1 MTFERIAFVW
11 GENVSGDGPLTG
23 SPSVSVALWPEV
35 LGCAS
40 LRWAEGQMPDI
51 SGFDV
56 FLVNLFHTPDS
67 THIAQIRKARP
78 DAVIVAM
85 PDPSLDLV
93 LMHPEWMPMLEQ
105 MALADWI
112 GGRTQYDCE
121 VYGALLKTPSVWLPS
136 PIGPTEWYEP
146 FRELDKEDY
155 IVALDHPMDPYASA
169 HNVAAL
175 ADIQRENGMRVLY
188 ASARDATK
196 QYARLA
202 GLEAEWFDWVPFA
215 DFVAMTARARLSVDL
230 YARHSYHRHA
240 VMCAMVGTPCVTSSW
255 SGIELEHTTVESP
268 FYSDDAVVTA
278 LNLLAYH
285 NYVPESG
292 WVLVEQEFGFEAS
305 RERVSRLVPE
315 LVP

>member
-1 MTFERIAFVW
+1 MFERVAFVW
-11 GENVSGDGPLTG
+11 GENVSGSGPLTS

-40 LRWAEGQMPDI
+40 LRWTDGNMPDI
-51 SGFDV
+51 SGYDV

-112 GGRTQYDCE
+112 GGRTVYDCE
-121 VYGALLKTPSVWLPS
+121 VYATLLNKPSTWLPS

-146 FRELDKEDY
+146 YRELAKEDY
-155 IVALDHPMDPYASA
+155 IVALDHPMEPYASA

-175 ADIQRENGMRVLY
+175 AAIQRETGLRVLY
-188 ASARDATK
+188 ASAHDATK
-196 QYARLA
+196 QYAQLS
-202 GLEAEWFDWVPFA
+202 GLKAEWFDWVSFG
-215 DFVAMTARARLSVDL
+215 DFVGMTARAKLSVDL

-240 VMCAMVGTPCVTSSW
+240 VMCAMVGTPCVASRWSSVALGSTSV
-255 SGIELEHTTVESP
+255 TSP
-268 FYSDDAVVTA
+268 FCTDDAVLTA
-278 LNLLAYH
+278 MNLLHDHHYDREGGFA
-285 NYVPESG
+285 
-292 WVLVEQEFGFEAS
+292 LVEQEFGFEAS
-305 RERVSRLVPE
+305 RQRIAFLLETVR
-315 LVP
+315 